1 MTFLQPV
8 LLIAFALSMITAL
21 VSTTF
26 AHFAADHSRRSG
38 LVPPTTPVFFVFS
51 KNPVIFGVVPSFQEI
66 YSATHRLYDNRFI
79 TGCVY
84 IARPAFIL
92 AALLLIS
99 IFLPL

>member
-1 MTFLQPV
+1 MTFLQPA

-51 KNPVIFGVVPSFQEI
+51 KNPAIFGVVPSFQEI

-79 TGCVY
+79 TGCIYV
-84 IARPAFIL
+84 ARPAFIL
-92 AALLLIS
+92 TGLLVIPN
-99 IFLPL
+99 FLTL